1 MRANLNQIERIDQ
14 FLRGELSA
22 SEKTAL
28 ENELQNNPELQEKL
42 ESQQLIQE
50 AVQRLSIKNLC
61 ENIAIEGKYIQNK
74 SHLSKNWI
82 WYLSSLIILVGLFFF
97 MRPNEEKE
105 TPLSAEELTVIQD
118 SVESV
123 MAKEDPKYW
132 IDTPCDS
139 IETELPHDQ
148 KLVPVDY
155 KEVSFSIDTKQNN
168 VIEGPEGT
176 VIFVP
181 KDAFETMDGKPL
193 NSSQVMVGLV
203 EALDLKTM
211 MQYQLATL
219 SNKDILSS
227 GGMIRISAQQEG
239 KEVRLKKGKAFEI
252 QIPTTEVNP
261 NMMAWEGVEQANGRI
276 NWENPKKIENFL
288 NRVPFEQLDFLPIGF
303 GEVVRE
309 GLPYRNYKQATKKNV
324 EEIYY
329 QLDGKNGSKTP
340 IQYASE
346 IVMNAQPEE
355 FSTNYIR
362 LTGKLEGQNPID
374 WMNTRVTVESQNSN
388 ISFSTT
394 ISVDSENLFS
404 IYVPNTLYKYRIN
417 VHTACENI
425 ILKNVQFNR
434 GNEVNTIKINNKL
447 CPRLDFTNKKTPPQR
462 ITPSSDSLPTGDSC
476 ITCYI
481 DPLKIKSIQ
490 TQKFANT
497 FVGTREFEERLRL
510 MHQQKNGT
518 ELLNIYLKNLS
529 KNLWECDSMA
539 ARIASAAAKA
549 SFEKW
554 ASLKCTNVRDA
565 NSNQVE
571 LEKYL
576 NQQRAQFLKERD
588 AILTQYRK
596 EDQKK
601 IDEIQADLVR
611 LQKEKDRELVKI
623 TRTRASINV
632 TSLAG
637 VTNTYKTSWYKTGW
651 VNIDCY
657 LHELEKGGEYIVAID
672 VKGGPEEMQVY
683 QTIPIVNTILP
694 LNDIE
699 GRFSAHFPKSK
710 KGLVK
715 SVYAFAIAK
724 KNGVKYFGIQEF
736 DANNTQSVSI
746 TMAPK
751 SEREIAQILEKLPI
765 KAQRELIIDQ
775 ILLAEVQKVQQYRSF
790 VATRPFISPKVL
802 ELNKKMDAKTREL
815 NQERQRQEK
824 EALFTQRLINYI
836 DPCFENQPQTETQD
850 ATEINKSSES
860 GIPTKKKG
868 NKMIKL

>member
-22 SEKTAL
+22 SEKIAF
-28 ENELQNNPELQEKL
+28 EKELQNNPELQEVIDN
-42 ESQQLIQE
+42 QQLIQE
-50 AVQRLSIKNLC
+50 AAQRLSIKNLC
-61 ENIAIEGKYIQNK
+61 ENIAVEGKYVQNK

-97 MRPNEEKE
+97 VQPNEEKE

-148 KLVPVDY
+148 KLVPVNY
-155 KEVSFSIDTKQNN
+155 KEVAFSIDTKQNN

-193 NSSQVMVGLV
+193 KSSQVMVGLV

-211 MQYQLATL
+211 MKYQLATL

-227 GGMIRISAQQEG
+227 GGMIRISAQQDG

-252 QIPTTEVNP
+252 QIPTVEVNP

-329 QLDGKNGSKTP
+329 QLVKPEPKLGGHSVSVIMEKTEEVLFIPKGYVQLSGSFETENLLDP
-340 IQYASE
+340 
-346 IVMNAQPEE
+346 V
-355 FSTNYIR
+355 R
-362 LTGKLEGQNPID
+362 
-374 WMNTRVTVESQNSN
+374 
-388 ISFSTT
+388 TT
-394 ISVDSENLFS
+394 INLTSIESKYTVSVYLDRQNGFTFLAPAGLEKFNVAVQTPCELIEIENVRFREGDKITKL
-404 IYVPNTLYKYRIN
+404 
-417 VHTACENI
+417 
-425 ILKNVQFNR
+425 
-434 GNEVNTIKINNKL
+434 KINNKL

-462 ITPSSDSLPTGDSC
+462 ITPGSDSLPTSDSC

-518 ELLNIYLKNLS
+518 ELLNLYLKNLS

-554 ASLKCTNVRDA
+554 ASLRCTNVKDA
-565 NSNQVE
+565 NSNQAE
-571 LEKYL
+571 LEKHL
-576 NQQRAQFLKERD
+576 NQQRAQFLKERN
-588 AILTQYRK
+588 AILAQYRK

-601 IDEIQADLVR
+601 LDEIQADLIQ
-611 LQKEKDRELVKI
+611 LQKARDREIEKI
-623 TRTRASINV
+623 TKKKVSSSI
-632 TSLAG
+632 TSLTGA
-637 VTNTYKTSWYKTGW
+637 TNSYKTPWYKTGW

-672 VKGGPEEMQVY
+672 VKGGPEDMQVY

-765 KAQRELIIDQ
+765 KDQRELIIDQ
-775 ILLAEVQKVQQYRSF
+775 ILLAEVQKVMQYRSF

-824 EALFTQRLINYI
+824 EALFTQRLIDYI
-836 DPCFENQPQTETQD
+836 DPCSENQPQTETRD